1 MVYGEKIS
9 IDTKGFSDI
18 KDITGK
24 VINIVRKSKIK
35 DGIIN
40 ISVIGSTA
48 SVSTMEFEPA
58 LSEDIR
64 DHLENFVPSD
74 KITRHSQTWGD
85 DNGFSHIRATF
96 MGPSIT
102 LPLADNIPLL
112 GQWQQIVII
121 DHDNRPR
128 DRKVYVQIIGE

>member
-1 MVYGEKIS
+1 
-9 IDTKGFSDI
+9 
-18 KDITGK
+18 
-24 VINIVRKSKIK
+24 
-35 DGIIN
+35 
-40 ISVIGSTA
+40 
-48 SVSTMEFEPA
+48 
-58 LSEDIR
+58 
-64 DHLENFVPSD
+64 
-74 KITRHSQTWGD
+74 
-85 DNGFSHIRATF
+85 